1 MIRNSGIEISK
12 TYATVCKCLHSSSSQ
27 NMIAILNGFIGINT
41 LVPFYKYFVLLTHE
55 EKQIA

>member
-1 MIRNSGIEISK
+1 M
-12 TYATVCKCLHSSSSQ
+12 T
-27 NMIAILNGFIGINT
+27 AILNGFIGINT

>member
-1 MIRNSGIEISK
+1 M
-12 TYATVCKCLHSSSSQ
+12 T
-27 NMIAILNGFIGINT
+27 AILNGFISINT